1 MLSKSSVEI
10 FLKIA
15 SKYSRGCSSLP
26 NRLTIIPPWRSI
38 VRSPTRSLSMKIDEM
53 SWVAEELKK
62 NGEKLEPMPKMEP
75 IELTEELFKQEG
87 SDKVKRLTQEI
98 LALNI
103 VEVNQL
109 LHAMQRRLGIPDDV
123 FYNMAYGGGGG
134 SGGGGSAVN
143 EGGAGPAGKGAAPAG
158 AKAPPAAEKTVFDVK
173 LGAVD
178 AKAKIKVI
186 KEVRTIT
193 GLGLKEAKDLVEK
206 APVVIKTGVKK
217 EEIDAI
223 KKLLVDAGASV
234 ELL

>member
-1 MLSKSSVEI
+1 
-10 FLKIA
+10 
-15 SKYSRGCSSLP
+15 
-26 NRLTIIPPWRSI
+26 
-38 VRSPTRSLSMKIDEM
+38 M

-193 GLGLKEAKDLVEK
+193 GLGLKEVNN
-206 APVVIKTGVKK
+206 I
-217 EEIDAI
+217 
-223 KKLLVDAGASV
+223 S
-234 ELL
+234 